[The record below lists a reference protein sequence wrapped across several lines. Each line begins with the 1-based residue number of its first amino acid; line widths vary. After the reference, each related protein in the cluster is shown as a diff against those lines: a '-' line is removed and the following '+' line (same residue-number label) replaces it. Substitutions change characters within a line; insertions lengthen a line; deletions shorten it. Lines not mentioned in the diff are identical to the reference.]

1 MQCPVFCV
9 KSILRRDIVTDDCW
23 FQNSSKISEYLL
35 SRCDSGM
42 SYVNHDA
49 WTIDEKRSNKNLR
62 IKGCIKDVITI
73 TSF

>member
-1 MQCPVFCV
+1 MPSLNIRINVFSNQCL
-9 KSILRRDIVTDDCW
+9 IYAINAM
-23 FQNSSKISEYLL
+23 FQQNSEYLL

-49 WTIDEKRSNKNLR
+49 WTIDEKRSNKNLK

-73 TSF
+73 TCF

>member
-1 MQCPVFCV
+1 M
-9 KSILRRDIVTDDCW
+9 IVG
-23 FQNSSKISEYLL
+23 FKIAAKFLNIFL